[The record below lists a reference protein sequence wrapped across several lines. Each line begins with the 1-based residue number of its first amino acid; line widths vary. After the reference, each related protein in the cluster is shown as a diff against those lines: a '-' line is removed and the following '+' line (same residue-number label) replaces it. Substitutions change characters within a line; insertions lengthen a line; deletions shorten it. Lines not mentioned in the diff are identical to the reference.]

1 MLLNDG
7 KIPSF
12 FKIIIDISP
21 KLLKPYSELII
32 RSTES
37 YYISRL
43 IASGV
48 VDSNLAVKI
57 LKSLDLQEKAKKIS
71 LTLSTINLKEEQLI
85 AEIDESS
92 WGRILIGALGY
103 IGNEK
108 TLNLL
113 FKFMN
118 EFKADESRFET
129 ASAIGNIVSRNQD
142 KLVPELVAKANTVKD
157 VYMFI
162 YIFKEMLTYN
172 VKTFGYITELIEW
185 LLLKS

>member
-21 KLLKPYSELII
+21 KLLKPYSDLII

-48 VDSNLAVKI
+48 VDANNAVKI
-57 LKSLDLQEKAKKIS
+57 LKSLDLQEKAKRIS

-85 AEIDESS
+85 AEID
-92 WGRILIGALGY
+92 
-103 IGNEK
+103 
-108 TLNLL
+108 
-113 FKFMN
+113 
-118 EFKADESRFET
+118 
-129 ASAIGNIVSRNQD
+129 
-142 KLVPELVAKANTVKD
+142 
-157 VYMFI
+157 
-162 YIFKEMLTYN
+162 
-172 VKTFGYITELIEW
+172 
-185 LLLKS
+185 